1 MTNNKIPEPT
11 GTRRQR
17 PRLVVIGAGMAAAR
31 LLEKMQTGGGLHHW
45 ETTLIGEEPT
55 AAYNRIL
62 LSSILQK
69 SRKPEDILLQ
79 PPEWY
84 RANRIRTRLG
94 TRAERIDRTK
104 RLVHAAGAAL
114 PYDKLV
120 LATGSRP
127 LLPPIAGLQAG
138 EGRLRP
144 GVFLFR
150 TVEDCRRILEAA
162 ADCRRAVVIGG
173 GLLGLEA
180 ACGLA
185 AHGLEVHVVHL
196 QRHLMEQQL
205 DAASA
210 AILQTALER
219 RGIVVHLQAETRAI
233 LGTGLR
239 IEGIRLADGTTLPA
253 DLVIVAAGI
262 RPDVTLAENCGL
274 RVRRGIVVDDQLR
287 TSDPCIHAIG
297 ECAEH
302 EGRVYG
308 LVAPAWEQAETLADL
323 LAGRNPQA
331 RYRGSRI
338 ATRLKVGG
346 IDLTVM
352 GEIEPQR
359 PDDEILQHAA
369 PSAGVYKKIVL
380 REKKLAGAIILGDD
394 PKAAELL
401 SLFDLQIP
409 LPASPGGILFGSL
422 SGAGALPEAAE
433 AQRVCFC
440 NSVSRKEIRQAVAA
454 GCRTLRAVSER
465 TRAGT
470 GCGSCK
476 TEVEKLL
483 QEFLGAPAEED
494 PKAHYYVPGVP
505 LPKAELVAEIRR
517 KELRSVSAVFR
528 ELAGGR
534 EDAASKPGLAS
545 LLKSLW
551 KDRYEDERDARHI
564 NDRVHA
570 NIQKDSTYSV
580 VPRIYGGI
588 VSPAELR
595 RIADVA
601 EKYKVRMVKIT
612 GGQRIDLLGISKEQL
627 PAVWRDLGMPSGH
640 AYTKA
645 FRTCKTCVG
654 TDFCRFGLG
663 DSTALGIAIEKRFQG
678 LETPAKVKMAVSGCP
693 RNCAEATTKDI
704 GVVAIESGWQVYVGG
719 AAGSRV
725 RAGDLLA
732 TVAWPEEV
740 LRLVGRF
747 LAYYQEN
754 ARYAERSYS
763 FVERLGIERL
773 RSLLVE
779 DAQGRAAELDREIE
793 AAVSAYR
800 DPWQEGEDP
809 VEPGQFRSVTT
820 VSARGGE

>member
-1 MTNNKIPEPT
+1 
-11 GTRRQR
+11 
-17 PRLVVIGAGMAAAR
+17 MAAAR
-31 LLEKMQTGGGLHHW
+31 LLEEMQGGGGLDRW
-45 ETTLIGEEPT
+45 ETTLIGEE
-55 AAYNRIL
+55 AAGAYNRIL

-69 SRKPEDILLQ
+69 SQKPENILLQ

-84 RANRIRTRLG
+84 RANRIRALLG
-94 TRAERIDRTK
+94 TRAERVDRTK
-104 RLVHAAGAAL
+104 RLVHTTGRRL
-114 PYDKLV
+114 SYDKLV
-120 LATGSRP
+120 LATGSRA
-127 LLPPIAGLQAG
+127 LLPPIAGLQNA
-138 EGRLRP
+138 EGSLRP
-144 GVFLFR
+144 GVFVFR
-150 TVEDCRRILEAA
+150 TLEDCQRITEAIA
-162 ADCRRAVVIGG
+162 NCRRAIVIGG

-180 ACGLA
+180 AYGLI

-196 QRHLMEQQL
+196 QGHLMEQQL
-205 DAASA
+205 DAASGV
-210 AILQTALER
+210 ILQGVLER
-219 RGIVVHLQAETRAI
+219 KGIVVHLRAETSAI
-233 LGTGLR
+233 LGDENRVDCIQLT
-239 IEGIRLADGTTLPA
+239 DGTTLPT

-262 RPDVTLAENCGL
+262 RPNVKLAKDCGL
-274 RVRRGIVVDDQLR
+274 QVRRGVVVDDQLC
-287 TSDPCIHAIG
+287 TSDACIHAIG

-302 EGRVYG
+302 EGQVYG

-323 LAGRNPQA
+323 LTASHPQA
-331 RYRGSRI
+331 RYRGSKV
-338 ATRLKVGG
+338 ATHLKVGG
-346 IDLTVM
+346 VDLTVM
-352 GEIEPQR
+352 GEIGPSR
-359 PDDEILQHAA
+359 PEDEVLQHVE

-380 REKKLAGAIILGDD
+380 REKKLAGAIILGDG
-394 PKAAELL
+394 PKGAELL
-401 SLFDLQIP
+401 SLFDLQSP
-409 LPASPGGILFGSL
+409 LPSAPTALLFGSL
-422 SGAGALPEAAE
+422 SGLGTLSETAD
-433 AQRVCFC
+433 AQRICFC
-440 NSVSRKEIRQAVAA
+440 NSVSRKEIRQAVEQ

-476 TEVEKLL
+476 TDVEKLL
-483 QEFLGAPAEED
+483 QEFRGAPAEED

-505 LPKAELVAEIRR
+505 LPKAELIAEIRR

-551 KDRYEDERDARHI
+551 KDRYEDERDARHV

-570 NIQKDSTYSV
+570 NIQKDSSYSV

-588 VSPAELR
+588 VTPAELH

-612 GGQRIDLLGISKEQL
+612 GGQRIDLLGVNKEQL

-663 DSTALGIAIEKRFQG
+663 DSTSLGVAMEKRFQG

-693 RNCAEATTKDI
+693 RNCAEATTKDL
-704 GVVAIESGWQVYVGG
+704 GVVAIDSGWQIYVGG
-719 AAGSRV
+719 GAGSRV

-732 TVAWPEEV
+732 TVSNPEEV
-740 LRLVGRF
+740 LRLAGRF
-747 LAYYQEN
+747 LAYYQGN
-754 ARYAERSYS
+754 ARYAERSYL

-779 DAQGRAAELDREIE
+779 NPEGKAAELEREIE
-793 AAVSAYR
+793 AAVSSYR
-800 DPWQEGEDP
+800 DPWLEGESS
-809 VEPGQFRSVTT
+809 VEPGQFRSFTE
-820 VSARGGE
+820 VSSREGVS